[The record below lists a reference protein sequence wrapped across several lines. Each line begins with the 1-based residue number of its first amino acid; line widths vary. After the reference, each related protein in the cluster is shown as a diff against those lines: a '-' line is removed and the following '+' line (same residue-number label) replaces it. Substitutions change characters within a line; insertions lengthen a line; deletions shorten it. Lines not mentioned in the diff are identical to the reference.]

1 MSSLDRIALVDSL
14 NRISGALIGVASALL
29 GLWLLTVLLLGV
41 PAPLLPFA
49 TAVRRSETFHL
60 VRALSPTWGHA
71 LRAALE
77 HVTDSDATHEVG
89 DLLLAPR
96 SQSAVPIPSRRPAMV
111 AACPGYR

>member
-1 MSSLDRIALVDSL
+1 MSSLDRIALVGSL

-60 VRALSPTWGHA
+60 VRALSPTWGHT
-71 LRAALE
+71 LLAAVE
-77 HVTDSDATHEVG
+77 HVPDGDVTHEVE
-89 DLLLAPR
+89 DLLVAPR
-96 SQSAVPIPSRRPAMV
+96 SGAPRLS
-111 AACPGYR
+111 